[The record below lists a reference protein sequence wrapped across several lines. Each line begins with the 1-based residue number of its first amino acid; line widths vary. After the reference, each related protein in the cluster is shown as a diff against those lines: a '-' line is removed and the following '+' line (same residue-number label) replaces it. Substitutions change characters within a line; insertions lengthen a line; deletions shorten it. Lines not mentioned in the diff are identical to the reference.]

1 MRAAQ
6 QNRKEAVMTK
16 SRKLAGLISAMLAM
30 IFSGCVIGWLYCV
43 KPQLLGPAVS
53 GGAISSVYVIL
64 YLLWWGLAP
73 ATTAC
78 IASGPFFLWCAVL
91 LPAELLFALVTFRK
105 VWPVGVLLAALW
117 LIGLLRFH
125 RKCLRQ
131 FRRKG
136 RRCHYSDFDI
146 RGGQDRIRGICR
158 RFGVLLAVLLLA
170 VPAAWGVWSSR
181 NCPTELRQTQTAA
194 TAQAH
199 STEFLFG
206 FAEDAWSAASL
217 DEKAA
222 RAEQLVS
229 YELAMLGVPADGMEV
244 SFKELDEDRLGYY
257 SAASQQIV
265 LDRTE
270 LQDGSVWEVI
280 DTIAHETFHAQQ
292 AYVVTN
298 IDWDNASTQAAYY
311 DTARRW
317 LRNYQTGYISGEE
330 DLLGY
335 YYQPLEADARAYAKE
350 ETERLQELIS
360 RNLQEDK

>member
-1 MRAAQ
+1 MA
-6 QNRKEAVMTK
+6 KL
-16 SRKLAGLISAMLAM
+16 RKLVGWLSTVGAM
-30 IFSGCVIGWLYCV
+30 IFNGCVVGWLHWA
-43 KPQLLGPAVS
+43 KPQLLGPGIS
-53 GGAISSVYVIL
+53 GGAIASGCVIL
-64 YLLWWGLAP
+64 YLLWWWLAP
-73 ATTAC
+73 ATSAC
-78 IASGPFFLWCAVL
+78 IAGGPLFLWCAVL
-91 LPAELLFALVTFRK
+91 LPAELLFALTALRQ
-105 VWPVGVLLAALW
+105 VWPVGVLLAVLW
-117 LIGLLRFH
+117 FAGVFWFRCESF
-125 RKCLRQ
+125 RK
-131 FRRKG
+131 FRRKS
-136 RRCHYSDFDI
+136 RRCGYGDFALLC
-146 RGGQDRIRGICR
+146 GEDRVRENCR
-158 RFGVLLAVLLLA
+158 RFGVLLATLLLA
-170 VPAAWGVWSSR
+170 VPTCLGMWSSR
-181 NCPTELRQTQTAA
+181 NCPSELRQTQTPA

-292 AYVVTN
+292 AYVVTD
-298 IDWDNASTQAAYY
+298 IDWDDAATQAAYY
-311 DTARRW
+311 DQARRW

-335 YYQPLEADARAYAKE
+335 YCQPLEADARAYAEE

>member
-1 MRAAQ
+1 M
-6 QNRKEAVMTK
+6 
-16 SRKLAGLISAMLAM
+16 AG
-30 IFSGCVIGWLYCV
+30 
-43 KPQLLGPAVS
+43 
-53 GGAISSVYVIL
+53 
-64 YLLWWGLAP
+64 
-73 ATTAC
+73 
-78 IASGPFFLWCAVL
+78 GPFFLWCAVL
-91 LPAELLFALVTFRK
+91 LPTELLFALVTFRK

-117 LIGLLRFH
+117 LIVLLRFR

-131 FRRKG
+131 FRRKS

-146 RGGQDRIRGICR
+146 LCGQDRIREICR

-170 VPAAWGVWSSR
+170 VPATWGVWSSR

-206 FAEDAWSAASL
+206 FAEDAWETASL
-217 DEKAA
+217 DSKTELAKQLAA
-222 RAEQLVS
+222 
-229 YELAMLGVPADGMEV
+229 YELAMLGVPDGTDV
-244 SFKELDEDRLGYY
+244 TVQPLDEDWLGYY
-257 SAASQQIV
+257 SASSRQIV
-265 LDRTE
+265 LSR
-270 LQDGSVWEVI
+270 SVLESGTAQETM
-280 DTIAHETFHAQQ
+280 DTIAHEAYHAQQ

-311 DTARRW
+311 DTARWW

>member
-1 MRAAQ
+1 
-6 QNRKEAVMTK
+6 MTK
-16 SRKLAGLISAMLAM
+16 SRKLARLISAMLAM

-43 KPQLLGPAVS
+43 KPQLLGPVVS

-78 IASGPFFLWCAVL
+78 IASGPFFLWCVVL

-117 LIGLLRFH
+117 LIVLLRFR

-131 FRRKG
+131 FRRKS

-146 RGGQDRIRGICR
+146 LCGQDRIREICR

-206 FAEDAWSAASL
+206 FAEDAWSTASL

-222 RAEQLVS
+222 RAEQLAA
-229 YELAMLGVPADGMEV
+229 YELAMLGVPDGTDV
-244 SFKELDEDRLGYY
+244 TVQPLDEDWLGYY
-257 SAASQQIV
+257 SVSSRQIV
-265 LDRTE
+265 LSR
-270 LQDGSVWEVI
+270 SVLESGTAQETM
-280 DTIAHETFHAQQ
+280 DTIAHEAYHAQQ
-292 AYVVTN
+292 AYVVEN
-298 IDWDNASTQAAYY
+298 IDWDDAATQAVYY
-311 DTARRW
+311 DQARRW
-317 LRNYQTGYISGEE
+317 LRNYQSGYVSGDE
-330 DLLGY
+330 DILGY
-335 YYQPLEADARAYAKE
+335 YFQPVEADARAYAKE